1 MKKTHTIYHGI
12 EILVARPGTEYFA
25 QINGKTYS
33 SLFLPN
39 LKKQIRK
46 NISK

>member
-1 MKKTHTIYHGI
+1 MKQTHTIYRGV
-12 EILVARPGTEYFA
+12 EIFIAKPRTEYFA
-25 QINGKTYS
+25 VINGKTYS

-46 NISK
+46 ITTK